1 MARSYGTK
9 GCAMRDPRG
18 NPFMNPRSCQYRKL
32 AQKKLAA
39 SEPAGMTPSRVNNRT
54 VRKEKT
60 QSKKTCPEKYF
71 GRSEKPGGTPARMR
85 KPAAAWVSIMSM
97 LRIFRRRKDG
107 IGLSRFTGNS
117 AGNGI
122 PKAARFSEN

>member
-1 MARSYGTK
+1 MRVFEAGDCRMARSYGTK

-71 GRSEKPGGTPARMR
+71 GRSENPGGTPGG
-85 KPAAAWVSIMSM
+85 
-97 LRIFRRRKDG
+97 LRR
-107 IGLSRFTGNS
+107 
-117 AGNGI
+117 
-122 PKAARFSEN
+122 